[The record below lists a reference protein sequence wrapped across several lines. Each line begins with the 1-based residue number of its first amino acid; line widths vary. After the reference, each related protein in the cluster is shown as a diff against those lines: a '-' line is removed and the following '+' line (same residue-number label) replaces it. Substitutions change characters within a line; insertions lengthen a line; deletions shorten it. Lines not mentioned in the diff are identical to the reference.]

1 MSSVD
6 TVMLRMIAMFGEPKT
21 EFPDVF
27 LADYCKALEGWNPEV
42 LDKAT
47 DRVQQTCVFWPKPA
61 EFLEQARA
69 VASEIERAKPRR
81 PAEHEDI
88 RIIKRSPDEIA
99 MAQEL
104 VDNFAR
110 FVADNTVSAPVAKT
124 DWKRGQRDGFE
135 AMQRNSPNRGM
146 HMTSAGLSNLS
157 KRMSGDAE

>member
-6 TVMLRMIAMFGEPKT
+6 TVMLRMIAMFGEPRT
-21 EFPDVF
+21 EYPEVF
-27 LADYCKALEGWNPEV
+27 LADYRKALDGWNPEV

-47 DRVQQTCVFWPKPA
+47 DRVQQSCVFWPKPA
-61 EFLEQARA
+61 EFLEQARI

-88 RIIKRSPDEIA
+88 QIIKRSPEQIA

-104 VDNFAR
+104 VDNFSR
-110 FVADNTVSAPVAKT
+110 FVADKTITHPTAAT

-146 HMTSAGLSNLS
+146 HMTSAGLSKIS
-157 KRMSGDAE
+157 KRMSGYSE